1 MKFIIMTGPGADN
14 NFADE
19 LITSKLVPAMIVTE
33 SPFYCKKS
41 NPLKFLVKKI
51 FLVLRYLVK
60 RNKTKKKYQA
70 YFLAKKYSIPY
81 WPSQKVNND
90 DLAELIKE
98 MNIDY
103 AFVFTFGI
111 IKEKIFR
118 APKHGCI
125 NFHPSLLP
133 VNRGACPVNWTILTN
148 QRKTGITFHFITKEI
163 DAGSIIEQYEIP
175 LSGYETAKILNEY
188 LFSLGAILFVNLIMR
203 LKLNYKINLI
213 NNDIQNG
220 TYESPFVKAHRI
232 ISEKNTFHEMNLI
245 IRASRFYELCALY
258 EYSGKEFVIY
268 NCIDVT
274 DCTLPF
280 KEYPFFD
287 EENNIYLKTSDD
299 KVVYLVIKHSP
310 AGNFLSRIMHRLTE
324 HLD

>member
-1 MKFIIMTGPGADN
+1 MTGRGADN

-19 LITSKLVPAMIVTE
+19 LITSKLVPAIIVTD
-33 SPFYCKKS
+33 SPFYCGKT
-41 NPLKFLVKKI
+41 NPLKFIVKKG
-51 FLVLRYLVK
+51 FLLLRYLTK
-60 RNKTKKKYQA
+60 RNIVKKKYQA

-90 DLAELIKE
+90 EFAELIKE

-111 IKEKIFR
+111 INEKIYK
-118 APKHGCI
+118 APKYGCI

-133 VNRGACPVNWTILTN
+133 LNRGASPVNWTILN
-148 QRKTGITFHFITKEI
+148 KQSKTGITFHFITKDI

-188 LFSLGAILFVNLIMR
+188 LFSLGALLFVNLIMR
-203 LKLNYKINLI
+203 LKLNYKFTQI

-220 TYESPFVKAHRI
+220 TYEPPFGKEHRI
-232 ISEKNTFHEMNLI
+232 ISDKNTFQEMNLI
-245 IRASRFYELCALY
+245 IRASRFYELCAVY
-258 EYSGKEFVIY
+258 EYSGKEFMIY

-274 DCTLPF
+274 NCTLPI

-287 EENNIYLKTSDD
+287 EENNIYLKTSDN
-299 KVVYLVIKHSP
+299 KIAYLVIKHLP
-310 AGNFLSRIMHRLTE
+310 AGNIFRRIMHNLTE

>member
-1 MKFIIMTGPGADN
+1 MKFIILTGPGADN

-41 NPLKFLVKKI
+41 NALKFLVIKT
-51 FLVLRYLVK
+51 LLLLRYLIK

-70 YFLAKKYSIPY
+70 YFLAKKYSIPF
-81 WPSQKVNND
+81 WPSQKVNSD
-90 DLAELIKE
+90 ELAELIKE

-111 IKEKIFR
+111 IIEKIFK
-118 APKHGCI
+118 APKYGCI

-133 VNRGACPVNWTILTN
+133 VNRGASPVNWTILN
-148 QRKTGITFHFITKEI
+148 NHGKTGITFHFITKEI

-188 LFSLGAILFVNLIMR
+188 IFSLGAILFVKLIIK
-203 LKLNYKINLI
+203 LKLNYKCTQF
-213 NNDIQNG
+213 NNDILNG
-220 TYESPFVKAHRI
+220 TYEPPFGKGHRI
-232 ISEKNTFHEMNLI
+232 ISEKNTFHELNLI
-245 IRASRFYELCALY
+245 IRASRFYELCAVY
-258 EYSGKEFVIY
+258 EYSGKEFAVY

-287 EENNIYLKTSDD
+287 EEDNLFLKTSDN
-299 KVVYLVIKHSP
+299 KIVYLVIKHSP
-310 AGNFLSRIMHRLTE
+310 AGNIFSRIMHSLTV